1 MHNYLK
7 SISLIFVFFLN
18 LSCKKTEEKVIIPDP
33 DVVVT
38 PPKPDVYEISDKIKW
53 ADEFDAPGSPN
64 SDFWGYD
71 LGGGG
76 WGNNEKQVYTKD
88 PENVIIKGGNL
99 NIVAKYSK
107 DWPNYTSTRLI
118 SKGKKDFLYGKL
130 EVRAKLPKG
139 KGTWPA
145 IWTLASQ
152 TEYGGN
158 FWPDN
163 GELDIMEHVG
173 FDQDRIHN
181 NIHTRAFHHSIGTNK
196 GNSKPV
202 ADVSN
207 KFHTYTL
214 EWLPNIITFYIDGEK
229 NFEFKRESYYS
240 WREWPFDKPQHL
252 LLNIAVGGN
261 WGGQQGIDD
270 TVFPQKMEIDY
281 VRYYE
286 AVKK

>member
-1 MHNYLK
+1 MINYSK
-7 SISLIFVFFLN
+7 SIYCILVLLIN
-18 LSCKKTEEKVIIPDP
+18 ISCKKTEEKVVTPDP
-33 DVVVT
+33 DVVIT
-38 PPKPDVYEISDKIKW
+38 QPKIDVYEISDKIKW
-53 ADEFDAPGSPN
+53 ADEFDENGSPKA
-64 SDFWGYD
+64 DFWTYD

-76 WGNNEKQVYTKD
+76 WGNNEKQFYTKD
-88 PENVIIKGGNL
+88 PANVIVKDGML
-99 NIVAKYSK
+99 NIMANYSK
-107 DWPNYTSTRLI
+107 DFPNYTSTRLI

-130 EVRAKLPKG
+130 EVRARLPKG

-152 TEYGGN
+152 TAYGDN

-173 FDQDRIHN
+173 YDQDRIHN

-196 GNSKPV
+196 GNSRTV
-202 ADVSN
+202 ADVST

-229 NFEFKRESYYS
+229 NFEFKREAYYS

-261 WGGQQGIDD
+261 WGGAQGIDD
-270 TVFPQKMEIDY
+270 SVFPQKMEIDY

-286 AVKK
+286 AIKK